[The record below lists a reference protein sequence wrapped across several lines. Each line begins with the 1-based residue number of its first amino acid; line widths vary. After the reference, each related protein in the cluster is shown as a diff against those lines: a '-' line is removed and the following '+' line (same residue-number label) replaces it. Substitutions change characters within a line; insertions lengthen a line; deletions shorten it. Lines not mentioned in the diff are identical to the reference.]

1 MKHRN
6 NSRYWIK
13 SGSLTLLQS
22 MVGVFFGFAGFY
34 LLVRIL
40 DKHTY
45 GAWTLFLGTITLLEF
60 VRNGL
65 IQNALIKSL
74 ASVKEADKANVIS
87 ASFTISGILTIA
99 CIILNLLFAQYL
111 CNIWGIPELLPLFHL
126 YNVVFIF
133 SGITAQFNYIE
144 QANFSYNGIFLS
156 SVLRQAIL
164 FFYILCCYVFRW
176 ELQLISLVYVQIAGV
191 VIGVIPAYL
200 HVKKFFRF
208 KYIYHPQWMKNL
220 FHFGKYSF
228 GTSLGAMLLNTIDQM
243 MLGAFL
249 SPAAAGA
256 YNIAV
261 RITNLVEIPTG
272 SVATIVFPQS
282 AKRMETE
289 GKESIKYLYEKSV
302 GTILAILIPGLLFLF
317 FFSDWVVTIIA
328 GDKYPEAIPVLKV
341 TILYCLLIPYGRQFG
356 TILDSI
362 GKPRITFI
370 TVIISALLNIIL
382 NYIFINRYGV
392 LGAAYGTLTTQVIG
406 FIIGQSILRRE
417 LNINLFNTLVYA
429 KNFYPEFFYKH
440 LRLGQSF
447 ANVKR

>member
-6 NSRYWIK
+6 NNRYWIK

-74 ASVKEADKANVIS
+74 ASVKEADKVNVIS

-111 CNIWGIPELLPLFHL
+111 CVIWESPELLPLFHL

-156 SVLRQAIL
+156 SVIRQAIL
-164 FFYILCCYVFRW
+164 FVYILCCYVFRW
-176 ELQLISLVYVQIAGV
+176 ELQLISLVYVQIMGV
-191 VIGVIPAYL
+191 IIGVIPAYI
-200 HVKKFFRF
+200 HVKKFFQFR
-208 KYIYHPQWMKNL
+208 YIYHPQWMKNL

-289 GKESIKYLYEKSV
+289 GKTSIKYLYEKSV

-317 FFSDWVVTIIA
+317 FFSDWIVTMIA
-328 GDKYPEAIPVLKV
+328 GDKYPEAVPVLKV

-370 TVIISALLNIIL
+370 TVIISALINVIL
-382 NYIFINRYGV
+382 NYIFISRYGV
-392 LGAAYGTLTTQVIG
+392 LGAAYGTLATQVVG
-406 FIIGQSILRRE
+406 FIIGQLILRRE
-417 LNINLFNTLVYA
+417 LNVNLFNTLVYA
-429 KNFYPEFFYKH
+429 KNFYPEFFHKH

-447 ANVKR
+447 ANAKR